1 MCSEWMGTNDSLGV
15 KFTAQPDTRHVSVH
29 SLTLTQTDVSVHSL
43 TLTQP
48 DTAHVPVHSED
59 VSLQVTRVHGFD
71 LSLGMHGDTKKI
83 PSCRSELT
91 GKLTC
96 GTTHGQL
103 TQTFISMR
111 SSWKS

>member
-15 KFTAQPDTRHVSVH
+15 KFTAQPDTRHVPA
-29 SLTLTQTDVSVHSL
+29 HSL

-71 LSLGMHGDTKKI
+71 LSLGMHGDTKKF